1 MKGNGSEEIR
11 KIVEAI
17 LFSSTEA
24 LTATAIS
31 KITSINLDEVI
42 DALDKLIEEYSRRNS
57 AIEVVKM
64 GSRYLMRVKLEYYPY
79 VERFF
84 EKDLDK
90 GSLRTLAV
98 IAYKQ
103 PILLSKLAKIRG
115 NKCYEHVKKLRE
127 RGLVRVVKRGR
138 SSILTTT
145 KEFSIYFG
153 LNSDDPE
160 HIKEFLRKYA
170 KRDSKLEKYLK

>member
-1 MKGNGSEEIR
+1 MKVK

-17 LFSSTEA
+17 LFSSTEPLSIDSIAKIASLKVKDVSYA
-24 LTATAIS
+24 LEEL
-31 KITSINLDEVI
+31 IN
-42 DALDKLIEEYSRRNS
+42 EYSNRDS
-57 AIEVVKM
+57 AIEVVKI
-64 GSRYLMRVKLEYYPY
+64 GERYLMRVKPEFYPY

-84 EKDLDK
+84 ERDLDK
-90 GSLRTLAV
+90 GSLRTLAI

-103 PILLSKLAKIRG
+103 PIMLSKLAKIRG

-127 RGLVRVVKRGR
+127 RGLIKVIKKGR

-153 LNSDDPE
+153 LHSDSPE
-160 HIKEFLRKYA
+160 DIKEFLRKYA
-170 KRDSKLEKYLK
+170 KKDEKLEKYLK